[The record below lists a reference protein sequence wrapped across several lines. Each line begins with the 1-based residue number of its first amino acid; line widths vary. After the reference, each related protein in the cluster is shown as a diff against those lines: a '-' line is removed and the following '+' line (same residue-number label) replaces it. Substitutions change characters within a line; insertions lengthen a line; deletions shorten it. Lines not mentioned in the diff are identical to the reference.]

1 MSIFLTNLLD
11 FTKTWDVDSEPIHAR
26 GINAKYFVNCRTPT
40 MAGGLFSIHKQYFF
54 DTGSYDEEMD
64 IWGGENLELSFRV
77 RCCYDHASLLLVFS
91 VQIKI

>member
-1 MSIFLTNLLD
+1 
-11 FTKTWDVDSEPIHAR
+11 
-26 GINAKYFVNCRTPT
+26 

-77 RCCYDHASLLLVFS
+77 RCCYDQLVCYLFLAFKS
-91 VQIKI
+91 KYRDRACKPSQVTYVLNQCKLRLEETKVY

>member
-1 MSIFLTNLLD
+1 
-11 FTKTWDVDSEPIHAR
+11 
-26 GINAKYFVNCRTPT
+26 

-91 VQIKI
+91 VQIKIQGQSMQTTAIHLCLKLKQVKTRGNQGLLTT

>member
-1 MSIFLTNLLD
+1 
-11 FTKTWDVDSEPIHAR
+11 
-26 GINAKYFVNCRTPT
+26 

-77 RCCYDHASLLLVFS
+77 RCCYDHTSLLLVFS

>member
-1 MSIFLTNLLD
+1 
-11 FTKTWDVDSEPIHAR
+11 
-26 GINAKYFVNCRTPT
+26 

-77 RCCYDHASLLLVFS
+77 RCCYDHTSLLLVFS
-91 VQIKI
+91 IQKQNIGIEHANHHKSLMS

>member
-1 MSIFLTNLLD
+1 
-11 FTKTWDVDSEPIHAR
+11 
-26 GINAKYFVNCRTPT
+26 

-77 RCCYDHASLLLVFS
+77 SAVMITLVCCLFLAFKSKYRDRACKPLQFTYVLN
-91 VQIKI
+91 